1 MTGDRSNERHPTTG
15 SFDFQQD
22 RDTSRADR
30 YWARTHFKCTDA
42 GVPIGGTSEMKVG
55 DPFGY
60 QSDPPMTAVRKPI
73 PFGGLQLGL
82 YQRRWRQRRGPRGGS
97 KSSLPWSR
105 KSRRYTARDGQ
116 GRSGDL

>member
-1 MTGDRSNERHPTTG
+1 MLGYASIAGPDHPVRGLPSPEQSMTGDRSNERHPTTG

-82 YQRRWRQRRGPRGGS
+82 YQRR
-97 KSSLPWSR
+97 
-105 KSRRYTARDGQ
+105 
-116 GRSGDL
+116 